1 MKNRQILYLLIL
13 YFLIVSENIFA
24 QSSPFFRGN
33 VSVAS
38 QATIHNDSNPV
49 LNEKESLTSKTNE
62 NSYPSH
68 LTNRHFD
75 NYLLPEAESG
85 PSVTSTVRPVY
96 KTAQQ
101 NNILPDQMPSSSLN
115 QKSSAQSIQI
125 GIPSNSSNS
134 NSANQLIQTESPPN
148 SNKTPISDLGSKTDN
163 ESVKKFSFFRSLI
176 SVLGGLAII
185 LGAFFACLLLLKRFS
200 PRRITSIPENVLET
214 IGQKA
219 LTPRNQ
225 LYLIRW
231 GSKLCLVAISP
242 NQINSIAEI
251 TDPNEVA
258 QIVEECRKAAQ
269 NENNAVP
276 FLEKEFW
283 SKLIKSSKNKKEDNQ

>member
-1 MKNRQILYLLIL
+1 MKNRQIRYLLIL
-13 YFLIVSENIFA
+13 YFVIVSENVFA

-38 QATIHNDSNPV
+38 QATIQNDSNPV
-49 LNEKESLTSKTNE
+49 LNEKESLTSKMNE
-62 NSYPSH
+62 NSYSSH
-68 LTNRHFD
+68 ITNRHFD
-75 NYLLPEAESG
+75 NYLLPEAESES
-85 PSVTSTVRPVY
+85 SVTSAVRPVC

-101 NNILPDQMPSSSLN
+101 IDILPDQMPSNSLN
-115 QKSSAQSIQI
+115 
-125 GIPSNSSNS
+125 PNSSVQPIQKGISS
-134 NSANQLIQTESPPN
+134 NSANSNSVNQLIQKGGDFN
-148 SNKTPISDLGSKTDN
+148 SNKTPISDSGSKTDN
-163 ESVKKFSFFRSLI
+163 ESVNNFSFFRSLI

-185 LGAFFACLLLLKRFS
+185 LGAFFACVLLLKRFS
-200 PRRITSIPENVLET
+200 PRRITSIPETILET

-225 LYLIRW
+225 LYLIRL
-231 GSKLCLVAISP
+231 GSKLCLVALSP

-269 NENNAVP
+269 NENDAVP

-283 SKLIKSSKNKKEDNQ
+283 SKLIRSSKNKKEDNQ